1 MDTPYEFY
9 DGKLGVKIN
18 FLITDAD
25 RKHPDS
31 LCLEKYKCY
40 YDRMKSRT
48 KSEQAL
54 RRACF
59 GQEALIL
66 FSSLDRQTKDALTI
80 KFGNPKTEVKA
91 SWFASQYVAD
101 RKAFEFYLAHT
112 YGEEN
117 KKLDLKYVEQY
128 TYNASVLNTVL
139 VMKTNRN
146 QYRKAT
152 GYIPQEGGFD
162 IWQSL
167 SNDVNAFREVEHN
180 LPPSK
185 DGLRRKVTEYDKK
198 SYISVI
204 SGKHLTQNAK
214 KVKAKEQLALL
225 EKLLR
230 QHQNLNNEQVA
241 KLYNDFSTVFVDFD
255 WKQIDAS
262 TVANYRKE
270 LGLYTFG
277 GQQGETAFMHKKIM
291 QVKRK
296 APSLPML
303 YWTLD
308 GNVIELLYQQKTTN
322 KKGHSVTTYHNRL
335 TAVLILDPFNK
346 YIIGYAIGNEENP
359 QLIKDA
365 LRNAVNHTA
374 ELFGD
379 RYKAHQLQSDRYQI
393 KNLTP
398 TYEAMSKVY
407 VPAKAHNS
415 KSKIIEPFFDKFNE
429 KHFQAK
435 LLPNWSG
442 HNVTAKKEN
451 QPNSDFLNKIRH
463 QFPTEE
469 GCRMQIINAI
479 ENDRTEKL
487 SSYKENWLRL
497 PEGDRQPL
505 NVMEYLRWFGVHTGY
520 TNKLQGQGV
529 TPTILGDTR
538 YYDTFDLNFR
548 KYAHNDWLVKYD
560 PEDLRQVLVMNAKS
574 KNGKLVEEVGTL
586 QFLLEEKYIQ
596 PMALYDRKDGDAEQL
611 QKIFNHNKALEN
623 HVIQKNIETDT
634 ILQEL
639 HQRNPQ
645 LELLSKLMISD
656 SNGQHKIQKQKS
668 DTSVSELA
676 KQKVLIPAPPKQI
689 TQTEYTE
696 YEIIDNPR
704 YNY

>member
-9 DGKLGVKIN
+9 DGKLGVKIK
-18 FLITDAD
+18 FLITDVD

-31 LCLEKYKCY
+31 LCLLKYNALY
-40 YDRMKSRT
+40 LRLKSKT
-48 KSEQAL
+48 ASEQEL

-59 GQEALIL
+59 GQEALVL

-80 KFGNPKTEVKA
+80 KFGNPQTEVKK
-91 SWFASQYVAD
+91 SWFAQHYIAD
-101 RKAFEFYLAHT
+101 RKAFDFYLAYT

-139 VMKTNRN
+139 LMKTNR
-146 QYRKAT
+146 KA
-152 GYIPQEGGFD
+152 YIKALGVTSVD

-167 SNDVNAFREVEHN
+167 SNDVNSFREVEHN

-198 SYISVI
+198 GYISVI
-204 SGKHLTQNAK
+204 SGKHLTKNAK

-241 KLYNDFSTVFVDFD
+241 DLYNSFSSVFVDFD

-270 LGLYTFG
+270 LGLYIFG
-277 GQQGETAFMHKKIM
+277 GQQGETAFMHQKVM

-296 APSLPML
+296 GPSLPML

-322 KKGHSVTTYHNRL
+322 KKGHSVTTFHNRL
-335 TAVLILDPFNK
+335 TAVLVLDPFNK
-346 YIIGYAIGNEENP
+346 YIIGYAIGTEENP
-359 QLIKDA
+359 QLIKEA

-398 TYEAMSKVY
+398 TYEAMSKFY

-415 KSKIIEPFFDKFNE
+415 KSKVIEPFFDKFNE

-435 LLPNWSG
+435 LAPNWSG

-463 QFPTEE
+463 QFPDEA
-469 GCRMQIINAI
+469 GCRMQIIQAI
-479 ENDRTEKL
+479 ENDRAEKL

-497 PEGDRQPL
+497 PESDRQPL
-505 NVMEYLRWFGVHTGY
+505 NIMEYLRWFGEHTGY

-574 KNGKLVEEVGTL
+574 KNGKLIEEIGTL

-596 PMALYDRKDGDAEQL
+596 PMALYDRQDGDAEQL
-611 QKIFNHNKALEN
+611 QKIFNHNKALEK
-623 HVIQKNIETDT
+623 HVIQKNIETDNV
-634 ILQEL
+634 LQEL
-639 HQRNPQ
+639 HQRNPN

-656 SNGQHKIQKQKS
+656 SNGQHKIQKQK
-668 DTSVSELA
+668 TE
-676 KQKVLIPAPPKQI
+676 KVAIPPKQKQI
-689 TQTEYTE
+689 APMEYTD

>member
-9 DGKLGVKIN
+9 DGKLGVKIK
-18 FLITDAD
+18 FLITDVD

-31 LCLEKYKCY
+31 LCLLKYNALY
-40 YDRMKSRT
+40 LRLKSKT
-48 KSEQAL
+48 ASEQEL

-59 GQEALIL
+59 GQEALVL

-80 KFGNPKTEVKA
+80 KFGNPQTEVKK
-91 SWFASQYVAD
+91 SWFAQHYIAD
-101 RKAFEFYLAHT
+101 RKAFDFYLAYT

-139 VMKTNRN
+139 LMKTNR
-146 QYRKAT
+146 KA
-152 GYIPQEGGFD
+152 YIKALGVTSVD

-167 SNDVNAFREVEHN
+167 SNDVNSFREVEHN

-198 SYISVI
+198 GYISVI
-204 SGKHLTQNAK
+204 SGKHLTKNAK

-241 KLYNDFSTVFVDFD
+241 DLYNSFSSVFVDFD

-270 LGLYTFG
+270 LGLYIFG
-277 GQQGETAFMHKKIM
+277 GQQGETAFMHQKVM

-296 APSLPML
+296 GPSLPML

-322 KKGHSVTTYHNRL
+322 KKGHSVTTFHNRL
-335 TAVLILDPFNK
+335 TAVLVLDPFNK
-346 YIIGYAIGNEENP
+346 YIIGYAIGTEENP
-359 QLIKDA
+359 QLIKEA

-398 TYEAMSKVY
+398 TYEAMSKFY

-415 KSKIIEPFFDKFNE
+415 KSKVIEPFFDKFNE

-435 LLPNWSG
+435 LAPNWSG

-463 QFPTEE
+463 QFPDEA
-469 GCRMQIINAI
+469 GCRLQIIQAI
-479 ENDRTEKL
+479 ENDRAEKL

-497 PEGDRQPL
+497 PESDRQPL
-505 NVMEYLRWFGVHTGY
+505 NIMEYLRWFGEHTGY

-596 PMALYDRKDGDAEQL
+596 PMALYDRQDGDAEQL
-611 QKIFNHNKALEN
+611 QKIFNHNKALEK
-623 HVIQKNIETDT
+623 HVIQKNIETDNV
-634 ILQEL
+634 LQEL
-639 HQRNPQ
+639 HQRNPN

-668 DTSVSELA
+668 E
-676 KQKVLIPAPPKQI
+676 KVAIPPKQKQI
-689 TQTEYTE
+689 APMEYTD

>member
-18 FLITDAD
+18 FLITDVD

-40 YDRMKSRT
+40 YDRMKSKT
-48 KSEQAL
+48 KSEQSL

-66 FSSLDRQTKDALTI
+66 FSSLDRQTKDAITI
-80 KFGNPKTEVKA
+80 KFGNPQTEVKK
-91 SWFASQYVAD
+91 SWFAQHYIAD
-101 RKAFEFYLAHT
+101 RKAFDFYLGYT
-112 YGEEN
+112 YGEDN

-139 VMKTNRN
+139 LMKTNRN

-152 GYIPQEGGFD
+152 GYIAQEGGFD

-167 SNDVNAFREVEHN
+167 SNDVNSFREVEHN

-198 SYISVI
+198 GYISVI
-204 SGKHLTQNAK
+204 SGKHLTKNAK

-230 QHQNLNNEQVA
+230 QPQNLNNEQVA
-241 KLYNDFSTVFVDFD
+241 DLYNSFSSVFVDFD
-255 WKQIDAS
+255 SKQIDAS

-270 LGLYTFG
+270 LGLYIFG
-277 GQQGETAFMHKKIM
+277 GQQGKTAFMHQKIM

-296 APSLPML
+296 GPSLPML

-322 KKGHSVTTYHNRL
+322 KKGHSVTTFHNRL
-335 TAVLILDPFNK
+335 TAVLVLDPFNK
-346 YIIGYAIGNEENP
+346 YIIGYAIGTEENP
-359 QLIKDA
+359 QLIKEA

-415 KSKIIEPFFDKFNE
+415 KSKVIEPFFDKFNE

-435 LLPNWSG
+435 LAPNWSG

-463 QFPTEE
+463 QFPDEA
-469 GCRMQIINAI
+469 GCRMQIIQAI
-479 ENDRTEKL
+479 ENDRAEKL

-497 PEGDRQPL
+497 PESDRQPL
-505 NVMEYLRWFGVHTGY
+505 NIMEYLRWFGEHTGY

-574 KNGKLVEEVGTL
+574 KNGKLVEEIGTL

-623 HVIQKNIETDT
+623 HVIQKNIETDNV
-634 ILQEL
+634 LQEL
-639 HQRNPQ
+639 HQRNPN

-656 SNGQHKIQKQKS
+656 SNGQHKIQKQK
-668 DTSVSELA
+668 TE
-676 KQKVLIPAPPKQI
+676 KVAIPPKQKQI
-689 TQTEYTE
+689 APMEYTD

>member
-1 MDTPYEFY
+1 METPYEYY
-9 DGKLGVKIN
+9 DNKLGVKIKY
-18 FLITDAD
+18 LICD
-25 RKHPDS
+25 RNKHEDS
-31 LCLEKYKCY
+31 LCLFQY
-40 YDRMKSRT
+40 RT
-48 KSEQAL
+48 LKKRLDSKTASEQEL

-66 FSSLDRQTKDALTI
+66 FSSLDRQTKDAITI
-80 KFGNPKTEVKA
+80 KFGNPQTEVKK
-91 SWFASQYVAD
+91 SWFAQHYIAD
-101 RKAFEFYLAHT
+101 RKAFEFYLAYT

-139 VMKTNRN
+139 LMKTNR
-146 QYRKAT
+146 KA
-152 GYIPQEGGFD
+152 YIKALGVTSVD

-167 SNDVNAFREVEHN
+167 SNDVNSFREVEHN

-198 SYISVI
+198 GYISVI
-204 SGKHLTQNAK
+204 SGKHLTKNAK

-241 KLYNDFSTVFVDFD
+241 DLYNSFSSVFVDFD

-270 LGLYTFG
+270 LGLYIFG
-277 GQQGETAFMHKKIM
+277 GQQGETAFMHQKVM

-296 APSLPML
+296 GPSLPML

-322 KKGHSVTTYHNRL
+322 KKGHSVTTFHNRL
-335 TAVLILDPFNK
+335 TAVLVLDPFNK
-346 YIIGYAIGNEENP
+346 YIIGYAIGTEENP
-359 QLIKDA
+359 QLIKEA

-415 KSKIIEPFFDKFNE
+415 KSKVIEPFFDKFNE

-435 LLPNWSG
+435 LAPNWSG

-463 QFPTEE
+463 QFPDEA
-469 GCRMQIINAI
+469 GCRMQIIQAI
-479 ENDRTEKL
+479 ENDRAEKL

-497 PEGDRQPL
+497 PESDRQPL
-505 NVMEYLRWFGVHTGY
+505 NIMEYLRWFGEHTGY

-574 KNGKLVEEVGTL
+574 KNGKLVEEIGTL

-623 HVIQKNIETDT
+623 HVIQKNIETDNV
-634 ILQEL
+634 LQEL
-639 HQRNPQ
+639 HQRNPN

-656 SNGQHKIQKQKS
+656 SNGQHKIQKQK
-668 DTSVSELA
+668 TE
-676 KQKVLIPAPPKQI
+676 KVAIPPKQKQI
-689 TQTEYTE
+689 APMEYTD

>member
-18 FLITDAD
+18 FLITDVD

-40 YDRMKSRT
+40 YDRMKSKT
-48 KSEQAL
+48 KSEQSL

-80 KFGNPKTEVKA
+80 KFGNPQTEVKK
-91 SWFASQYVAD
+91 SWFAQHYIAD
-101 RKAFEFYLAHT
+101 RKAFDFYLGYT
-112 YGEEN
+112 YGEDN

-139 VMKTNRN
+139 LMKTNRN

-152 GYIPQEGGFD
+152 GYIAQEGGFD

-167 SNDVNAFREVEHN
+167 SNDVNSFREVEHN

-198 SYISVI
+198 GYISVI
-204 SGKHLTQNAK
+204 SGKHLTKNAK

-241 KLYNDFSTVFVDFD
+241 DLYNSFSSVFVDFD

-270 LGLYTFG
+270 LGLYIFG
-277 GQQGETAFMHKKIM
+277 GQQGETAFMHQKIM

-296 APSLPML
+296 GPSLPML

-322 KKGHSVTTYHNRL
+322 KKGHSVTTFHNRL
-335 TAVLILDPFNK
+335 TAVLVLDPFNK
-346 YIIGYAIGNEENP
+346 YIIGYAIGTEENP
-359 QLIKDA
+359 QLIKEA

-415 KSKIIEPFFDKFNE
+415 KSKVIEPFFDKFNE

-435 LLPNWSG
+435 LAPNWSG

-463 QFPTEE
+463 QFPDEA
-469 GCRMQIINAI
+469 GCRMQIIQAI
-479 ENDRTEKL
+479 ENDRAEKL

-497 PEGDRQPL
+497 PESDRQPL
-505 NVMEYLRWFGVHTGY
+505 NIMEYLRWFGEHTGY

-574 KNGKLVEEVGTL
+574 KNGKLVEEIGTL

-623 HVIQKNIETDT
+623 HVIQKNIETDNV
-634 ILQEL
+634 LQEL
-639 HQRNPQ
+639 HQRNPN

-656 SNGQHKIQKQKS
+656 SNGQHKIQKQK
-668 DTSVSELA
+668 TE
-676 KQKVLIPAPPKQI
+676 KVAIPPKQKQI
-689 TQTEYTE
+689 APMEYTD

>member
-9 DGKLGVKIN
+9 DGKLGVKMK
-18 FLITDAD
+18 FLMSD
-25 RKHPDS
+25 RNKHENS
-31 LCLEKYKCY
+31 LCIDTYRTIKKRLDNPKKC
-40 YDRMKSRT
+40 
-48 KSEQAL
+48 EQQL
-54 RRACF
+54 RSGCF
-59 GQEALIL
+59 GNDALIL

-80 KFGNPKTEVKA
+80 KFGNPQTEVKK
-91 SWFASQYVAD
+91 SWFAQHYIAD
-101 RKAFEFYLAHT
+101 RKAFDFYLGYT

-139 VMKTNRN
+139 LMKTNRN

-152 GYIPQEGGFD
+152 GYIAQEGGFD

-167 SNDVNAFREVEHN
+167 SNDVNSFREVEHN

-198 SYISVI
+198 GYISVI
-204 SGKHLTQNAK
+204 SGKHLTKNAK

-241 KLYNDFSTVFVDFD
+241 DLYNSFSSVFVDFD

-270 LGLYTFG
+270 LGLYIFG
-277 GQQGETAFMHKKIM
+277 GQQGETAFMHQKIM

-296 APSLPML
+296 GPSLPML

-322 KKGHSVTTYHNRL
+322 KKGHSVTTFHNRL
-335 TAVLILDPFNK
+335 TAVLVLDPFNK
-346 YIIGYAIGNEENP
+346 YIIGYAIGTEENP
-359 QLIKDA
+359 QLIKEA

-415 KSKIIEPFFDKFNE
+415 KSKVIEPFFDKFNE

-435 LLPNWSG
+435 LAPNWSG

-463 QFPTEE
+463 QFPDEA
-469 GCRMQIINAI
+469 GCRMQIIQAI
-479 ENDRTEKL
+479 ENDRAEKL

-497 PEGDRQPL
+497 PESDRQPL
-505 NVMEYLRWFGVHTGY
+505 NIMEYLRWFGEHTGY

-574 KNGKLVEEVGTL
+574 KNGKLVEEIGTL

-596 PMALYDRKDGDAEQL
+596 PMALYDRQDGDAEQL

-623 HVIQKNIETDT
+623 HVIQKNIETDNV
-634 ILQEL
+634 LQEL
-639 HQRNPQ
+639 HQRNPN

-656 SNGQHKIQKQKS
+656 SNGQHKIQKQK
-668 DTSVSELA
+668 TE
-676 KQKVLIPAPPKQI
+676 KVAIPPKQKQI
-689 TQTEYTE
+689 APMEYTD

>member
-18 FLITDAD
+18 FLITDVD

-40 YDRMKSRT
+40 YDRMKSKT
-48 KSEQAL
+48 KSEQSL

-66 FSSLDRQTKDALTI
+66 FSSLDRQTKDAITI
-80 KFGNPKTEVKA
+80 KFGNPQTEVKK
-91 SWFASQYVAD
+91 SWFAQHYIAD
-101 RKAFEFYLAHT
+101 RKAFEFYLAYT

-139 VMKTNRN
+139 LMKTNR
-146 QYRKAT
+146 QAYIKALGVT
-152 GYIPQEGGFD
+152 SVD

-167 SNDVNAFREVEHN
+167 SNDVNSFREVEHN

-198 SYISVI
+198 GYISVI
-204 SGKHLTQNAK
+204 SGKHLTKNAK

-241 KLYNDFSTVFVDFD
+241 DLYNSFSSVFVDFD

-270 LGLYTFG
+270 LGLYIFG
-277 GQQGETAFMHKKIM
+277 GQQGETAFMHQKVM

-296 APSLPML
+296 GPSLPML

-322 KKGHSVTTYHNRL
+322 KKGHSVTTFHNRL
-335 TAVLILDPFNK
+335 TAVLVLDPFNK
-346 YIIGYAIGNEENP
+346 YIIGYAIGTEENP
-359 QLIKDA
+359 QLIKEA

-415 KSKIIEPFFDKFNE
+415 KSKVIEPFFDKFNE

-435 LLPNWSG
+435 LAPNWSG

-463 QFPTEE
+463 QFPDEA
-469 GCRMQIINAI
+469 GCRMQIIQAI
-479 ENDRTEKL
+479 ENDRAEKL

-497 PEGDRQPL
+497 PESDRQPL
-505 NVMEYLRWFGVHTGY
+505 NIMEYLRWFGEHTGY

-574 KNGKLVEEVGTL
+574 KNGKLIEEIGTL

-623 HVIQKNIETDT
+623 HVIQKNIETDNV
-634 ILQEL
+634 LQEL
-639 HQRNPQ
+639 HQRNPN

-656 SNGQHKIQKQKS
+656 SNGQHKIQKQK
-668 DTSVSELA
+668 TE
-676 KQKVLIPAPPKQI
+676 KVAIPPKQKQI
-689 TQTEYTE
+689 APMEYTD